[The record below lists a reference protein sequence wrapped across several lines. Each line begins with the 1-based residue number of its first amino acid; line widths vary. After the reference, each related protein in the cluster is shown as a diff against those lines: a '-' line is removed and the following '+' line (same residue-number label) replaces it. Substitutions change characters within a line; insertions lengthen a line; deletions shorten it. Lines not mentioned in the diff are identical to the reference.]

1 MYKVIVFDVYG
12 TMFDVNSI
20 SDYLEKYDA
29 ENAQEIADLWRKTQ
43 LYHAA
48 LRQVM
53 QRYTRYDEITKNAL
67 RYALDVY
74 EVKHNREDI
83 NELFD
88 GYLHLDYFKEIP
100 KSFDELKNKN
110 VELAILSNGND
121 NMLRTL
127 VDNSAISEHIDAIM
141 SVDEVKQ
148 YKPSP
153 ASYALVLK
161 YYQVKRSDI
170 LFVSSNTWDVNGAA
184 NFGFDTAWVNRNNAI
199 FDENGAAP
207 TITVNNLNELVKWLE
222 MRT

>member
-20 SDYLEKYDA
+20 SNYLEQYDA
-29 ENAQEIADLWRKTQ
+29 EHAQEIANLWRKTQ
-43 LYHAA
+43 LHHAA

-53 QRYTRYDEITKNAL
+53 QRYIRYDEVTKNAL

-74 EVKHNREDI
+74 DVKHSREDI
-83 NELFD
+83 NKLFD

-100 KSFDELKNKN
+100 KSFVELKNKN
-110 VELAILSNGND
+110 LELAILSNGND

-161 YYQVKRSDI
+161 YYQVKRSEI

-184 NFGFDTAWVNRNNAI
+184 NFGFDTAWVNRNNEI
-199 FDENGAAP
+199 FDENGASP

-222 MRT
+222 MRK

>member
-20 SDYLEKYDA
+20 KANFDQYNK
-29 ENAQEIADLWRKTQ
+29 ENAGEIASLWRKTQ
-43 LYHAA
+43 LHHAA

-53 QRYTRYDEITKNAL
+53 QRYIRYDDLTKNAL

-74 EVKHNREDI
+74 EVKYSREDI
-83 NELFD
+83 NKLFD
-88 GYLHLDYFKEIP
+88 GYLNLDYFKEIP
-100 KSFDELKNKN
+100 KAFIELKNKN
-110 VELAILSNGND
+110 LELAILSNGND

-161 YYQVKRSDI
+161 YYQVKRSEI
-170 LFVSSNTWDVNGAA
+170 LFVSTNTWDVNGAA
-184 NFGFDTAWVNRNNAI
+184 NFGFDTAWVNRNNEI
-199 FDENGAAP
+199 FDENGAKP
-207 TITVNNLNELVKWLE
+207 TITVNNVNELVKWLE
-222 MRT
+222 LKS

>member
-1 MYKVIVFDVYG
+1 
-12 TMFDVNSI
+12 MFDVNSI

-43 LYHAA
+43 LHHAA

-184 NFGFDTAWVNRNNAI
+184 HFGFDTAWVNRNNAI